1 MIVFHFI
8 LVAVIVARL
17 VMIEVM
23 GRIDVD
29 SALVDMGGRVRS
41 EDVGYERLVG
51 LRWLLLIHKASPLVL
66 E

>member
-8 LVAVIVARL
+8 LVAVIIARL
-17 VMIEVM
+17 VMIEIM

-29 SALVDMGGRVRS
+29 FALVDMGGRVRS

-51 LRWLLLIHKASPLVL
+51 LR
-66 E
+66 